1 MGPGSQD
8 KTGAP
13 RDKDHTSV
21 IKEGCLE
28 EGSEKGE
35 PSPCPLFVG
44 VCDAVH
50 TCGRADPRGHTSQTR
65 ARGRPYRSG
74 LTAQHPPFSPHS
86 AGFEVNGHPSLYVGS
101 GTES

>member
-28 EGSEKGE
+28 EGSEKVE

-44 VCDAVH
+44 VCGAVH

-65 ARGRPYRSG
+65 AQGETLQVRSHCSASSR
-74 LTAQHPPFSPHS
+74 LSPQRW
-86 AGFEVNGHPSLYVGS
+86 V
-101 GTES
+101 